1 MRGHECIREAR
12 MAGFHPEHVWVL
24 VHETKQPEDFNPVAD
39 PENLLR
45 YGHQPEI
52 HIYKDCN
59 LARADLRCLFGLTVH
74 LLAQDATQ
82 LTRITKFLRRFK
94 PAAVIAFDGRTV
106 TTHHQETH
114 DENIQ

>member
-1 MRGHECIREAR
+1 MRGHESITEAR
-12 MAGFHPEHVWVL
+12 TAGFHPPHVWVV
-24 VHETKQPEDFNPVAD
+24 VHETQQPEDFNPVAD

-52 HIYKDCN
+52 HIYKGDN

-74 LLAQDATQ
+74 LLAQDAAELQ
-82 LTRITKFLRRFK
+82 RIAKFLRRFK
-94 PAAVIAFDGRTV
+94 PAAVIACDGLNV
-106 TTHHQETH
+106 TTHTTERQ